1 MTADLQSLVTEIHA
15 ELAPRRGEG
24 RVADYIPALARVDPR
39 RLGIALVDL
48 EGRAALAGDAR
59 VPFSIQSISKVFTLT
74 LALKRSGADLWT
86 RVGREPSGSP
96 FNSIVQLEAE
106 KGVPRNPLI
115 NAGALV
121 VTDTLL
127 DGRTA
132 RAAASDIVAFLRG
145 LSGGEPVDTD
155 GEVADSEAR
164 TGFRNTSLAN
174 FIRSFGNIRNP
185 IDDVLGVYFGQCA
198 IATSCLGLARAGLFL
213 ANGGVD
219 PPTGRRILD
228 AAGARRVC
236 AVMMTCGH
244 YDASGDFAFRV
255 GLPGKSGVGGGILAV
270 APKRAAMCVW
280 SPGLGAAGTSLLG
293 ALALEKLAAR
303 TGWSVF

>member
-1 MTADLQSLVTEIHA
+1 L
-15 ELAPRRGEG
+15 R
-24 RVADYIPALARVDPR
+24 
-39 RLGIALVDL
+39 GIA
-48 EGRAALAGDAR
+48 
-59 VPFSIQSISKVFTLT
+59 
-74 LALKRSGADLWT
+74 
-86 RVGREPSGSP
+86 
-96 FNSIVQLEAE
+96 
-106 KGVPRNPLI
+106 
-115 NAGALV
+115 
-121 VTDTLL
+121 
-127 DGRTA
+127 
-132 RAAASDIVAFLRG
+132 
-145 LSGGEPVDTD
+145 GGEPVETD

-164 TGFRNTSLAN
+164 TGFRNASLAN

-198 IATSCLGLARAGLFL
+198 ISTSCLGLARAGAFL

-219 PPTGRRILD
+219 PLSGRRVLD
-228 AAGARRVC
+228 EAGARRVC

-270 APKRAAMCVW
+270 APKRASICVW
-280 SPGLGAAGTSLLG
+280 SPGLGTAGTSLLG

>member
-1 MTADLQSLVTEIHA
+1 MTDLQALVDDIHA

-24 RVADYIPALARVDPR
+24 RVADYIPALARVDPMNF
-39 RLGIALVDL
+39 GIAIAGID
-48 EGRAALAGDAR
+48 GTTALAGDAKA
-59 VPFSIQSISKVFTLT
+59 PFSIQSISKVFTLT

-127 DGRTA
+127 DGRGP
-132 RAAASDIVAFLRG
+132 RAAASEIVEFLRG
-145 LSGGEPVDTD
+145 LSGGESVETD

-164 TGFRNTSLAN
+164 TGFRNASLAN

-219 PPTGRRILD
+219 PVSGRRVLD
-228 AAGARRVC
+228 AAGARRIC

-270 APKRAAMCVW
+270 APKRAAICVW

>member
-1 MTADLQSLVTEIHA
+1 MTDLQALVDDIHA

-24 RVADYIPALARVDPR
+24 RVADYIPALARVDPMNF
-39 RLGIALVDL
+39 GIAVAGID
-48 EGRAALAGDAR
+48 GTTALAGDAKA
-59 VPFSIQSISKVFTLT
+59 PFSIQSISKVFTLT

-127 DGRTA
+127 DGRGP
-132 RAAASDIVAFLRG
+132 RAAASEIVEFLRG
-145 LSGGEPVDTD
+145 LSGGESVETD

-164 TGFRNTSLAN
+164 TGFRNASLAN

-219 PPTGRRILD
+219 PVSGRRVLD
-228 AAGARRVC
+228 AAGARRIC

-270 APKRAAMCVW
+270 APKRAAICVW

>member
-1 MTADLQSLVTEIHA
+1 MADLQALVSEIHA

-39 RLGIALVDL
+39 RFGIAIAGLDGDV
-48 EGRAALAGDAR
+48 ALAGDAR
-59 VPFSIQSISKVFTLT
+59 VPFSIQSVSKVFTLT

-127 DGRTA
+127 DGRGA
-132 RAAASDIVAFLRG
+132 RAAASDIVEFLRG
-145 LSGGEPVDTD
+145 LAGGEPVETD

-164 TGFRNTSLAN
+164 TGFRNASLAN

-198 IATSCLGLARAGLFL
+198 ISMGCLALARAGLFL
-213 ANGGVD
+213 ANGGID
-219 PPTGRRILD
+219 PSSGRRVLD
-228 AAGARRVC
+228 EAGARRVC

-270 APKRAAMCVW
+270 APKRASICVW
-280 SPGLGAAGTSLLG
+280 SPGLGVAGTSLLG